1 MRQSLHAPESVTA
14 LCSAL
19 SLHLHLNLKATG
31 THDGFIILN
40 NSPFKCSK
48 MLIWFKDIYW
58 MYHIDSYSIGLSNS
72 VEQLESSTV
81 MGTKR
86 KLLWAMVAANVPMC
100 SNWIEWSITPRTN
113 CFFQQ
118 CQQWRSV
125 IQFRARSTLHCRKVA
140 RKCCYKAC
148 QMCTSLSV

>member
-1 MRQSLHAPESVTA
+1 MLQIGVSQHCVQKHWVCTCIWIYS
-14 LCSAL
+14 
-19 SLHLHLNLKATG
+19 KATG

-40 NSPFKCSK
+40 NYPFKYAPKCWPD
-48 MLIWFKDIYW
+48 LRI
-58 MYHIDSYSIGLSNS
+58 YHIDSYSIGLSNS

-81 MGTKR
+81 MGTKC

-148 QMCTSLSV
+148 QMCTSLGL